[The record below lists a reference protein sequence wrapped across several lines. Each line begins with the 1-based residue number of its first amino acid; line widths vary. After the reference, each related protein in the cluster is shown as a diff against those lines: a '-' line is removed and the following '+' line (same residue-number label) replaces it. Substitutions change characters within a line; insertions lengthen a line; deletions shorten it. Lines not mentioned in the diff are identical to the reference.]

1 MTVTK
6 NVMAPGSFDITLNR
20 DIVPVP
26 FSVTDSF
33 RMRDQAF
40 GHILIL
46 PARVEPDD
54 FDDATLFDLS
64 VFTGVYRV
72 QRNRTTLKGNHAT
85 IWLGDPNGKG
95 PIREIASTGNFN
107 MATWVAGT
115 IPATLTSGTIG
126 APGGTLDW
134 STIYK
139 TPREDLDVIAD
150 YFGCEWQVTDNLE
163 LNVNTVAL
171 LYGASPAVIA
181 TPFWEGRDG
190 ELVALRCTFDV
201 DESAE
206 EYTTRVLALD
216 NAGNPGSADIS
227 PATPYSDG
235 LGNLVT
241 WNRYAG
247 STDTAPGSIAGE
259 AAGQLARND
268 QIDQHI
274 TASTDAFC
282 PMADVECGAPI
293 YAYDPEKNV
302 YDLDNEAHYAGDIT
316 WPMNLRVQSIEMQ
329 LREGMGVLFRAGDGT
344 YTDLSDYVAWET
356 GSSRLEL
363 GARQT
368 SFRQS
373 QALLRRGMR
382 A

>member
-1 MTVTK
+1 MPVTK
-6 NVMAPGSFDITLNR
+6 NVMAPGSFEIHLNR

-26 FSVTDSF
+26 YSVTDNL
-33 RMRDQAF
+33 RLRDQAF
-40 GHILIL
+40 GHVLIL

-72 QRNRTTLKGNHAT
+72 QRTRTTLSGNHAT

-107 MATWVAGT
+107 MATWIAGT

-126 APGGTLDW
+126 APAGTLDW

-139 TPREDLDVIAD
+139 TPREDIDVIAD
-150 YFGCEWQVTDNLE
+150 YFGCEWQITDNLE
-163 LNVNTVAL
+163 LKVNTVDL
-171 LYGASPAVIA
+171 LYGADPAVIA

-190 ELVALRCTFDV
+190 EFVALRCTFDA
-201 DESAE
+201 DASGE
-206 EYTTRVLALD
+206 EYTTRVLLLD
-216 NAGNPGSADIS
+216 AAGNPGSADIS
-227 PATPYSDG
+227 PPTPYLDG
-235 LGNLVT
+235 FGNPVT

-247 STDTAPGSIAGE
+247 STEVGSGSAGD
-259 AAGQLARND
+259 AAEGQLARND
-268 QIDQHI
+268 RIDQHI

-282 PMADVECGAPI
+282 PMADVVCGAPI
-293 YAYDPEKNV
+293 FAYDPDNDV
-302 YDLDNEAHYAGDIT
+302 FDMGNEAHYAGDIT
-316 WPMNLRVQSIEMQ
+316 WPMNLRVQSIDMQ
-329 LREGMGVLFRAGDGT
+329 LREGMGVLFRSGDGS
-344 YTDLSDYVAWET
+344 YTDLSDYVEWET
-356 GSSRLEL
+356 GPSRLEL

-368 SFRQS
+368 RYRQS
-373 QALLRRGMR
+373 QALLRRGIR